1 MTRRKTQNSNLF
13 AIDFDAIENVLQ
25 DANAPLISAA
35 EDLLDRGSL
44 IQEIVDTSDAE
55 NLKEIVAQIRDQGK
69 QLSKARLSDGRPFT
83 DASSVVKNWF
93 GKTEDRLKALDRRL
107 SGILA
112 SYVSRVA
119 AEAEEVRRRN
129 DERERAAAALQPSND
144 VPQDVQIGSSLSGES
159 IVTVNTPEVAVP
171 VEQEVELEIEP
182 EVPDVK
188 LECYGRTIR
197 QILERGGRR
206 GGSFLTRRR
215 QRGLEQKGRAHW
227 VPRRRA
233 VPFSLSSCCERPHLE
248 ITRKR

>member
-1 MTRRKTQNSNLF
+1 MRRRKTQNSNLF

-44 IQEIVDTSDAE
+44 IQEVVDTSDAE

-83 DASSVVKNWF
+83 DASSLVKNWF

-129 DERERAAAALQPSND
+129 DERERAAAASQPSND

-188 LECYGRTIR
+188 LEWQVKSFNRG
-197 QILERGGRR
+197 QLNLEEIAPY
-206 GGSFLTRRR
+206 LTDNAIKVALNAHLKDN
-215 QRGLEQKGRAHW
+215 GPNVLNGVTYEQVVAKKI
-227 VPRRRA
+227 
-233 VPFSLSSCCERPHLE
+233 SS
-248 ITRKR
+248 